1 MYHTVFKDF
10 PAIESKM
17 VIKGKDGKDREGI
30 LTFINVFK
38 NLGQVRFS
46 DGTNEW
52 LTPEELSKGRMNN
65 DKKE

>member
-1 MYHTVFKDF
+1 
-10 PAIESKM
+10 M
-17 VIKGKDGKDREGI
+17 VIKGKDGKDRDGI

-52 LTPEELSKGRMNN
+52 LTPEELSKGQMNPEDPSKGQMNN